1 MEKQKTRTIRR
12 QQRYTWY
19 RRIAPSPP
27 TFLPQYILLYK
38 YNMGYKMF
46 YQEHSNEKYNIFF
59 IQRIKPINQ
68 ILS

>member
-27 TFLPQYILLYK
+27 TFLPQYIQMYK

-59 IQRIKPINQ
+59 IQKLNP
-68 ILS
+68 STKY